1 MDGFLIGLIAFFGGV
16 LIDRI
21 IIVCRRGNARNNGDN
36 GNDRNASDNHNE
48 ETRENVENV
57 VSETKQ
63 NNNETE
69 VEKNKHNKFYGE
81 MDKKLKILHQKA
93 DEALKS
99 EVLISNEANNP
110 ELD

>member
-1 MDGFLIGLIAFFGGV
+1 MGGFLIGAISFCVGV
-16 LIDRI
+16 IIDRVI
-21 IIVCRRGNARNNGDN
+21 IACCRRSPRNNGDN

-57 VSETKQ
+57 VAETKQ